1 MRNDLKPWDRQPGE
15 SNPAYAAFLAY
26 LRMNRDGGFRNLSEL
41 AKLLAKSRQ
50 LLDGW
55 KQRWKWQ
62 QRCDEWDKTT
72 LEQERLTLIKERQK
86 MIKNHKAIGH
96 ALQGTALEALKEFNK
111 KGKKGVYFKDIVAA
125 LKIGVAIEQQAADT
139 ELRIRKLELENEKLK
154 AEGEK
159 LRAEIRAGQED
170 EAGITIIDDI
180 PEDA

>member
-1 MRNDLKPWDRQPGE
+1 MRNDLKPWNKQQGE
-15 SNPAYAAFLAY
+15 SEPAYAAFLAY
-26 LRMNRDGGFRNLSEL
+26 LRMNKDGGFRNVSEL
-41 AKLLAKSRQ
+41 SRNLSKSRQ
-50 LLDGW
+50 LLETW
-55 KQRWKWQ
+55 KNKWNWQ
-62 QRCDEWDKTT
+62 ERCDEWDKVT
-72 LEQERLTLIKERQK
+72 LEEERLALVKERQK

-111 KGKKGVYFKDIVAA
+111 KSKKGIYFKDIVAA
-125 LKIGVAIEQQAADT
+125 LKIGVTIEMQASDT

-154 AEGEK
+154 AESEK